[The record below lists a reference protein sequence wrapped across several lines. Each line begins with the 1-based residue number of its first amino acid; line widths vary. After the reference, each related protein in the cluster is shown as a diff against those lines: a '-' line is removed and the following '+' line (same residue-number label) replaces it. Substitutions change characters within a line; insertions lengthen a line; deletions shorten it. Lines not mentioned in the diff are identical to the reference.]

1 MRMPDGV
8 TETLKAIAS
17 RHDAEKWVFESPKC
31 VLITDSLFT
40 DIQKLFQ
47 LHHQDCELHFEM
59 NSKAGIIDTGPDLN
73 GFQTNEWDG
82 TVEHRIVVQTRKK
95 T

>member
-1 MRMPDGV
+1 MSDCDCEAM
-8 TETLKAIAS
+8 T
-17 RHDAEKWVFESPKC
+17 C
-31 VLITDSLFT
+31 VPITDSFFA

-47 LHHQDCELHFEM
+47 LHHKDCELHFEM

-73 GFQTNEWDG
+73 GFQTSEWDG
-82 TVEHRIVVQTRKK
+82 TVEHYIVVQTRKK